1 MAQQPLEHPKTG
13 SPQSGPH
20 DSKPQGSRLTGN
32 AITGLK
38 PREALYEVTDPG
50 SAGLKLRVMPSG
62 SKYWFFRFYWRNRRQ
77 RLALGQWP
85 AVGLAEA
92 RARAQ
97 KAREMLDESI
107 DPRKAGI
114 FKRANARAESLPQH
128 APVPV
133 SQVVSTQ
140 LPARATPNVVK
151 RPTDLSDDPDNVPK
165 DTHSVLFLAH
175 EFYHRHVVKE
185 RKRKRPAY
193 VKRVL
198 NADMLPQWRD
208 RDARTITSRE
218 VIELLDKIVD
228 RGSPVMANRTA
239 NILSQMF
246 MYGIHRATVADSPV
260 KLLYSPGGTEVP
272 GGRAL
277 SELELKMFLLNCES
291 VCRTRRCGHI
301 LMTLLLTM
309 QRRQELALAKKT
321 EFDLENRTWSIPD
334 EHAKKGRGHVLPL
347 SDWAVAEIR
356 SLMSISR
363 TSVYLLPRKNGL
375 KPINPMLI
383 TRSVER
389 LVHRFQAVGIE
400 RFTPHDLRRT
410 GRTGLAS
417 LGIEDEI
424 AERVLNHQ
432 KKGMKRVYDRFAYFP
447 QTRDAIEKWAK
458 YLRDLLTQAQRE
470 KARAETPDVSS
481 GGISRKKPV
490 RSVEPR
496 SKRDRKI
503 RRQQTPE
510 SDDGRTVGR
519 EKAGGV

>member
-1 MAQQPLEHPKTG
+1 MAQLHPRNQAAG
-13 SPQSGPH
+13 VPQSGRH
-20 DSKPQGSRLTGN
+20 DSKPEGSRLTTN

-38 PREALYEVTDPG
+38 PRRTCYDVTDPS
-50 SAGLKLRVMPSG
+50 SAGVQLRVMPSG
-62 SKYWFFRFYWRNRRQ
+62 AKRWYLRFYWRNKRQ
-77 RLALGQWP
+77 RLGLGQWP
-85 AVGLAEA
+85 GVGLAEA

-97 KAREMLDESI
+97 KAREVLDEGI

-114 FKRANARAESLPQH
+114 VKRTNARTESPVEP
-128 APVPV
+128 APGSV
-133 SQVVSTQ
+133 SRAVST
-140 LPARATPNVVK
+140 PPTIGAPIRAIPNVLR
-151 RPTDLSDDPDNVPK
+151 RPTDLSDDPDHVPK
-165 DTHSVLFLAH
+165 DSHSVLFLAH

-185 RKRKRPAY
+185 RKRRRPAY

-198 NADMLPQWRD
+198 NADVLPEWSD

-260 KLLYSPGGTEVP
+260 KLMYRPGGTETP
-272 GGRAL
+272 AERAL
-277 SELELKMFLLNCES
+277 SETELKAFLLNCKT
-291 VCRTRRCGHI
+291 VCRTRRSGHI

-309 QRRQELALAKKT
+309 QRRQELALATKK

-347 SDWAVAEIR
+347 SDWAVDEIR
-356 SLMSISR
+356 CLMGMSNGSP
-363 TSVYLLPRKNGL
+363 YLLPRKDGL

-389 LVHRFQAVGIE
+389 LTHRFQAVGIE
-400 RFTPHDLRRT
+400 PFTPHDLRRT

-417 LGIEDEI
+417 LGIEDEV

-432 KKGMKRVYDRFAYFP
+432 KKGMKRVYDRFAYSP
-447 QTRDAIEKWAK
+447 QKRDAIEKWAR
-458 YLRDLLTQAQRE
+458 YLSDLLAQAQRE
-470 KARAETPDVSS
+470 ASCR
-481 GGISRKKPV
+481 G
-490 RSVEPR
+490 
-496 SKRDRKI
+496 
-503 RRQQTPE
+503 
-510 SDDGRTVGR
+510 
-519 EKAGGV
+519 

>member
-13 SPQSGPH
+13 TPQSGPH
-20 DSKPQGSRLTGN
+20 DSKPQGSRLTAN

-62 SKYWFFRFYWRNRRQ
+62 SKYWFLRFYWRNKRQ

-92 RARAQ
+92 RARSQ
-97 KAREMLDESI
+97 KAREMLDEGI

-114 FKRANARAESLPQH
+114 VKRANGRTELPVQH
-128 APVPV
+128 PPLPV
-133 SQVVSTQ
+133 SRAVSTQ
-140 LPARATPNVVK
+140 LAIGTAAHAVPNAVK
-151 RPTDLSDDPDNVPK
+151 RPTDLSDDPDNIPK
-165 DTHSVLFLAH
+165 DTHSVRFLAH

-198 NADMLPQWRD
+198 NADVLPQWSD

-277 SELELKMFLLNCES
+277 SEAELKMFLLNCKT
-291 VCRTRRCGHI
+291 VCRTRRTGHI

-321 EFDLENRTWSIPD
+321 EFDLDNRTWSIPN

-347 SDWAVAEIR
+347 SDWAIDEIR
-356 SLMSISR
+356 TLMGISGA
-363 TSVYLLPRKNGL
+363 SAYLLPQKECAST
-375 KPINPMLI
+375 PINPMLI

-389 LVHRFQAVGIE
+389 LGI
-400 RFTPHDLRRT
+400 D
-410 GRTGLAS
+410 
-417 LGIEDEI
+417 
-424 AERVLNHQ
+424 
-432 KKGMKRVYDRFAYFP
+432 
-447 QTRDAIEKWAK
+447 
-458 YLRDLLTQAQRE
+458 
-470 KARAETPDVSS
+470 
-481 GGISRKKPV
+481 
-490 RSVEPR
+490 
-496 SKRDRKI
+496 SKRSALNRS
-503 RRQQTPE
+503 P
-510 SDDGRTVGR
+510 RTICAARVGP
-519 EKAGGV
+519 A

>member
-1 MAQQPLEHPKTG
+1 MAQLHPRNQAAG
-13 SPQSGPH
+13 VPQSGRH
-20 DSKPQGSRLTGN
+20 DSKPEGSRLTTN

-38 PREALYEVTDPG
+38 PRRTCYDVTDAS
-50 SAGLKLRVMPSG
+50 SAGVQLRVMPSG
-62 SKYWFFRFYWRNRRQ
+62 AKRWYFRFYWRNKRQ
-77 RLALGQWP
+77 RLGLGQWP
-85 AVGLAEA
+85 GVGLAEA

-97 KAREMLDESI
+97 KAREVLDEGI

-114 FKRANARAESLPQH
+114 VKRTNARTESPVEP
-128 APVPV
+128 APGSV
-133 SQVVSTQ
+133 SRAVST
-140 LPARATPNVVK
+140 PPTIGAPIRAIPNVLR
-151 RPTDLSDDPDNVPK
+151 RPTDLSDDPDHVPK
-165 DTHSVLFLAH
+165 DSHSVLFLAH

-185 RKRKRPAY
+185 RKRRRPAY

-198 NADMLPQWRD
+198 NADVLPEWSD

-260 KLLYSPGGTEVP
+260 KLMYRPGGTETP
-272 GGRAL
+272 AERAL
-277 SELELKMFLLNCES
+277 SETELKAFLLNCKT
-291 VCRTRRCGHI
+291 VCRTRRSGHI

-309 QRRQELALAKKT
+309 QRRQELALATKK

-347 SDWAVAEIR
+347 SDWAVDEIR
-356 SLMSISR
+356 CLMGMSNGSP
-363 TSVYLLPRKNGL
+363 YLLPRKDGL

-389 LVHRFQAVGIE
+389 LTHRFQAVGIE
-400 RFTPHDLRRT
+400 PFTPHDLRRT

-417 LGIEDEI
+417 LGIEDEV

-432 KKGMKRVYDRFAYFP
+432 KKGMKRVYDRFAYSP
-447 QTRDAIEKWAK
+447 QKRDAIEKWAR
-458 YLRDLLTQAQRE
+458 YLSDLLAQAQRE
-470 KARAETPDVSS
+470 ASCR
-481 GGISRKKPV
+481 G
-490 RSVEPR
+490 
-496 SKRDRKI
+496 
-503 RRQQTPE
+503 
-510 SDDGRTVGR
+510 
-519 EKAGGV
+519 

>member
-13 SPQSGPH
+13 TPQSGPH

-50 SAGLKLRVMPSG
+50 SAGLKLRVMTSG
-62 SKYWFFRFYWRNRRQ
+62 SKYWFFRFYWRNKRQ

-97 KAREMLDESI
+97 KAREMLDEGI

-114 FKRANARAESLPQH
+114 FKRANVRAESAPQYH
-128 APVPV
+128 PPVPV
-133 SQVVSTQ
+133 WQVVSTQ
-140 LPARATPNVVK
+140 VPARATSKVVK

-165 DTHSVLFLAH
+165 DAHSVLFLAH

-185 RKRKRPAY
+185 RKRRRPAY

-198 NADMLPQWRD
+198 NADVLPQWSD

-246 MYGIHRATVADSPV
+246 MYGIHRATVPDSPV
-260 KLLYSPGGTEVP
+260 KLMYRPGGTETP
-272 GGRAL
+272 AERAL
-277 SELELKMFLLNCES
+277 SETELKAFLLNCKS
-291 VCRTRRCGHI
+291 VCRTRRSGHI

-321 EFDLENRTWSIPD
+321 EFDLEKRTWSIPD

-347 SDWAVAEIR
+347 SDWAVEEIR
-356 SLMSISR
+356 SLMGMSSA
-363 TSVYLLPRKNGL
+363 SPYLLPTKDRL

-389 LVHRFQAVGIE
+389 LAHRFQAVDIE
-400 RFTPHDLRRT
+400 PFTPHDLRRT

-417 LGIEDEI
+417 LGVEDEI

-432 KKGMKRVYDRFAYFP
+432 KKGMKRVYDRFAYSP
-447 QTRDAIEKWAK
+447 QKRDAIERWAK
-458 YLRDLLTQAQRE
+458 YLGDLLTQAQGE
-470 KARAETPDVSS
+470 KAIT
-481 GGISRKKPV
+481 G
-490 RSVEPR
+490 
-496 SKRDRKI
+496 
-503 RRQQTPE
+503 
-510 SDDGRTVGR
+510 
-519 EKAGGV
+519 

>member
-1 MAQQPLEHPKTG
+1 MAQLQLRNQALG
-13 SPQSGPH
+13 VPQSGRH
-20 DSKPQGSRLTGN
+20 NTKPEGSRLTTN

-38 PREALYEVTDPG
+38 PRRTRYDVTDPG
-50 SAGLKLRVMPSG
+50 SAGVQLRVMPG
-62 SKYWFFRFYWRNRRQ
+62 GAKCWYFRFYWRNKRQ
-77 RLALGQWP
+77 RLGLGQWP
-85 AVGLAEA
+85 SVGLAEA

-97 KAREMLDESI
+97 KAREVLDEGI

-114 FKRANARAESLPQH
+114 VKRTSARTESPLQH

-133 SQVVSTQ
+133 SQAVSTQ
-140 LPARATPNVVK
+140 LAMGTAARAIPNVVR
-151 RPTDLSDDPDNVPK
+151 RPTDLSDDSDNLPK
-165 DTHSVLFLAH
+165 DAHSVLFLAH

-185 RKRKRPAY
+185 RKRRRPAY

-198 NADMLPQWRD
+198 NADVLPPWSD

-246 MYGIHRATVADSPV
+246 MYGIHRAIVADSPV
-260 KLLYSPGGTEVP
+260 KLLYRPGGTEAP
-272 GGRAL
+272 SERAL
-277 SELELKMFLLNCES
+277 SETELKAFLLNCKT
-291 VCRTRRCGHI
+291 VCRTRRSGHI

-309 QRRQELALAKKT
+309 QRRQELALAKKK

-347 SDWAVAEIR
+347 SDGAVNEIR
-356 SLMSISR
+356 SLMGISGA
-363 TSVYLLPRKNGL
+363 SAYLLPRRNDL
-375 KPINPMLI
+375 EPINPMLI

-389 LVHRFQAVGIE
+389 LAQRFQAAGIE
-400 RFTPHDLRRT
+400 PFTPHDLRRT

-417 LGIEDEI
+417 LGIEDEV

-447 QTRDAIEKWAK
+447 QKRDAIEKWAK
-458 YLRDLLTQAQRE
+458 YLSDLLTQAQQE
-470 KARAETPDVSS
+470 RAATETHCLS
-481 GGISRKKPV
+481 GK
-490 RSVEPR
+490 
-496 SKRDRKI
+496 
-503 RRQQTPE
+503 
-510 SDDGRTVGR
+510 
-519 EKAGGV
+519 

>member
-1 MAQQPLEHPKTG
+1 MAQHQLQNQTHG
-13 SPQSGPH
+13 VPQSGRH
-20 DSKPQGSRLTGN
+20 DTKPEGSRLTTN
-32 AITGLK
+32 AVTGLK
-38 PREALYEVTDPG
+38 PRRTRYDVTDPG
-50 SAGLKLRVMPSG
+50 CAGVQLRVMPSG
-62 SKYWFFRFYWRNRRQ
+62 AKCWHFRFYWRNKRQ
-77 RLALGQWP
+77 RLALGHWP

-97 KAREMLDESI
+97 KAREMLDEGI

-114 FKRANARAESLPQH
+114 IKRAYARAESPKQAKQ

-133 SQVVSTQ
+133 SQAVSTE
-140 LPARATPNVVK
+140 LPVGTAARAIPIVAM

-185 RKRKRPAY
+185 RKRKRPGY

-198 NADMLPQWRD
+198 NADVLPQWSD

-218 VIELLDKIVD
+218 VIELLDRIVD

-277 SELELKMFLLNCES
+277 SEPELKMFLLKCES
-291 VCRTRRCGHI
+291 VCRTRRSGHI

-321 EFDLENRTWSIPD
+321 EFDLENHTWSIPD

-347 SDWAVAEIR
+347 SDWAVDEIR
-356 SLMSISR
+356 SLMGISGN
-363 TSVYLLPRKNGL
+363 SLYLLPRKNGL
-375 KPINPMLI
+375 LPINPMLI

-400 RFTPHDLRRT
+400 PFTPHDLRRT

-432 KKGMKRVYDRFAYFP
+432 KKGMKRVYDRFAYLP
-447 QTRDAIEKWAK
+447 QKRNAIEKWAK

-470 KARAETPDVSS
+470 KALT
-481 GGISRKKPV
+481 
-490 RSVEPR
+490 
-496 SKRDRKI
+496 
-503 RRQQTPE
+503 E
-510 SDDGRTVGR
+510 SP
-519 EKAGGV
+519 